1 MYHLCRSKVHPPAH
15 LALDTAHVSRS
26 FTGEF
31 GDRRQPRCFAC
42 THRLVCR
49 HPFQHQL
56 PSIITLIHRCSE
68 RLRDPSVGSVLI
80 SRNPLASGG
89 EIFHARATDHIT
101 VGFGSVLCPVFAV
114 RGDGGIGGELVN
126 PEQDDAHQRPLIL
139 AANYKT
145 TVAAT
150 TAEVV
155 AAATVWLVRPP
166 PCCINDHRKRF
177 RNGERVRWTVK
188 CPITVFAREG
198 RRDIVNDSGE
208 EEMMVD
214 GHCGHDVS
222 SPQKHHE

>member
-1 MYHLCRSKVHPPAH
+1 MCRKCTHQPTLHLTLHMFQG
-15 LALDTAHVSRS
+15 VSRGNS
-26 FTGEF
+26 GI
-31 GDRRQPRCFAC
+31 GVSLAVSLC

-68 RLRDPSVGSVLI
+68 RLRDPSVGSMPI
-80 SRNPLASGG
+80 TRNPLARGG

-101 VGFGSVLCPVFAV
+101 VEFGRVLCPVFAV
-114 RGDGGIGGELVN
+114 RGGGGIGGELVN

-145 TVAAT
+145 TVAAA
-150 TAEVV
+150 AEVV
-155 AAATVWLVRPP
+155 AAATVWLVRPPP

-198 RRDIVNDSGE
+198 RRDIVNDSE
-208 EEMMVD
+208 EKEGMVD
-214 GHCGHDVS
+214 GHCLT
-222 SPQKHHE
+222 